1 MKKMFLVLAML
12 VLSIVCNEQKGTF
25 LEEKKENENNEGLL
39 QSMNPF
45 ITGSTEDP
53 KREPVLEVTIEEE
66 ETPR

>member
-1 MKKMFLVLAML
+1 MNRK
-12 VLSIVCNEQKGTF
+12 E

-66 ETPR
+66 ETPL

>member
-39 QSMNPF
+39 QSMNLLLQVPLK
-45 ITGSTEDP
+45 TP
-53 KREPVLEVTIEEE
+53 KENQF
-66 ETPR
+66 

>member
-39 QSMNPF
+39 QSMNLLLQVPLK
-45 ITGSTEDP
+45 TP
-53 KREPVLEVTIEEE
+53 KKNQF
-66 ETPR
+66 